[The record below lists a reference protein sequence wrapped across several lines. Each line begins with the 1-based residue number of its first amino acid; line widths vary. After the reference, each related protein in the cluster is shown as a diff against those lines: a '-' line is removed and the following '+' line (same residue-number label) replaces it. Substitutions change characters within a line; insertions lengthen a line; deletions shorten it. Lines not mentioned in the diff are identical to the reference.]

1 MLVILPQTF
10 IFKRMSFVI
19 DFTDKVVLV
28 TGVSSGI
35 GLGVAAEFAKAGAHI
50 TGCSRKPENDTSVV
64 LFKSTVE
71 SNGAQSLYVQADVTR
86 KEELERL
93 VGKTIEKFGKLDI
106 LVSNAGVNVFKGAEY
121 CTEDQWQYNIDLNLA
136 SHWRLAQICRP
147 WLAKGGEGVI
157 LLMTSNHAYS
167 SIPGCFPYNVTKT
180 AITGLARALAIEW
193 GPEIR
198 TVGIAPGFID
208 TAGND
213 TWFDSFPDAE
223 AERQRT
229 IDLHPV
235 KRIGTVQEVGD
246 LCVYL
251 ASPMARFISGTTILM
266 DGGRSAL
273 MQDNY

>member
-1 MLVILPQTF
+1 
-10 IFKRMSFVI
+10 MSFII
-19 DFTDKVVLV
+19 DLKDKVVLV

-35 GLGVAAEFAKAGAHI
+35 GYGTARAFAHAGAHVA
-50 TGCSRKPENDTSVV
+50 GCARKPVDDPSAKK
-64 LFKSTVE
+64 FCAAIE
-71 SNGAQSLYVQADVTR
+71 SEGVKALYVQTDVTQPD
-86 KEELERL
+86 ELAALVESTIQTFGRL
-93 VGKTIEKFGKLDI
+93 DVV
-106 LVSNAGVNVFKGAEY
+106 VSNAGANVFEGAAGCNE
-121 CTEDQWQYNIDLNLA
+121 EQWRHNLDLNLA
-136 SHWRLAQICRP
+136 SHWRLAKYCKP
-147 WLAKGGEGVI
+147 YLEKADEGAI
-157 LLMTSNHAYS
+157 LLMTSNHAFS

-180 AITGLARALAIEW
+180 AITGLVRSLAIEW

-213 TWFDSFPDAE
+213 TWFASFPDPA

-229 IDLHPV
+229 ENLHPV
-235 KRIGTVQEVGD
+235 KRIGTVEEVGA

-273 MQDNY
+273 MQDDV

>member
-1 MLVILPQTF
+1 MALN
-10 IFKRMSFVI
+10 I
-19 DFTDKVVLV
+19 DLTGKVVLV

-35 GLGVAAEFAKAGAHI
+35 GFGTAREFARAGAAVA
-50 TGCSRKPENDTSVV
+50 GCSRKAEQDESVSSFLQAV
-64 LFKSTVE
+64 KSE
-71 SNGAQSLYVQADVTR
+71 GAAALYVKADVTQE
-86 KEELERL
+86 KDLQAL
-93 VGKTIEKFGKLDI
+93 VQKIIDTFGKLDI
-106 LVSNAGVNVFKGAEY
+106 VVSNAGMNVFEGAEG
-121 CTEDQWQYNIDLNLA
+121 CSEERWAYNMDLNLA
-136 SHWRLAQICRP
+136 SHWRLAKLCRP
-147 WLAKGGEGVI
+147 YLKESGEGVL
-157 LLMTSNHAYS
+157 LLMTSNHAFS

-180 AITGLARALAIEW
+180 AITGLVRSLTIEW

-198 TVGIAPGFID
+198 TVGIAPGFVD

-213 TWFDSFPDAE
+213 TWFNSFPDAA

-235 KRIGTVQEVGD
+235 KRIGTVEEVGV

-273 MQDNY
+273 MQDAY